1 MASVERSIETGN
13 TTDTTSID
21 QEKNSPSP
29 VPPADIDEEDE
40 SQYMHGFK
48 LFLVLLGI
56 ALAVFLVGLDNS
68 ILATVCPSAFLTYL
82 MEC

>member
-1 MASVERSIETGN
+1 MASVEKSTEAGN
-13 TTDTTSID
+13 STDTTSID

-29 VPPADIDEEDE
+29 VPPAEDKEDE

-48 LFLVLLGI
+48 LFLVLLGL

-68 ILATVCPSAFLTYL
+68 ILATVCSLIFSPPLIA
-82 MEC
+82 C